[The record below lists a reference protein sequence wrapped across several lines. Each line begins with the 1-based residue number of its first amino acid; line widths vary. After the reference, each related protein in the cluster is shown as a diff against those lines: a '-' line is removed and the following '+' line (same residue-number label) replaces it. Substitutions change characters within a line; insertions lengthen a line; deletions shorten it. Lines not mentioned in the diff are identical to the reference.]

1 MDRDVTRRAA
11 TKNEEIV
18 MANRFCRVVL
28 EGMKKTAFS
37 VAVSLAA
44 VLGSAHAPTVVAQ
57 NQTVLKAAFY
67 QPAGHPIV
75 ELAKESLTKIE
86 KATDGRVKFSI
97 HASSTL
103 IPTAEMASGV
113 DDGTAFM
120 AIWYMPYMSKT
131 IPLFDIETI
140 PVWTAGTCKAIIDA
154 YDAGL
159 NDVYTE
165 ALKRQGLANVKVA
178 GVSECLP
185 RVLAARREVRT
196 PADAKGLKVRSVGA
210 EAEMFKFIGASPVNM
225 TMDQAYEALSRG
237 IVDGITNGFMM
248 LYERSHLEPLKHVT
262 NMNLTSVLMHVI
274 YNPSMLAKVDPR
286 DRQAVEKGMREV
298 AEHVRAGLDKRN
310 AETIASAGSKF
321 GTRIYQPSE
330 SERKE
335 WTAAAQASRKAFE
348 AKAANDPL
356 IKKGV
361 TYVHQFN
368 PKD

>member
-1 MDRDVTRRAA
+1 MVNRYGQGVRSGMRR
-11 TKNEEIV
+11 
-18 MANRFCRVVL
+18 MAIAVGL
-28 EGMKKTAFS
+28 PLMTALLGT
-37 VAVSLAA
+37 LAPNA
-44 VLGSAHAPTVVAQ
+44 EAQ
-57 NQTVLKAAFY
+57 GQTVLKAAFY

-75 ELAKESLTKIE
+75 ELAKESLAKIE
-86 KATDGRVKFSI
+86 KATEGRVKFAI
-97 HASSTL
+97 YASSTL
-103 IPTAEMASGV
+103 VPTAEMASGV

-185 RVLAARREVRT
+185 RVLAARKEVRV

-210 EAEMFKFIGASPVNM
+210 EADMFKFIGASPVNM

-274 YNPSMLAKVDPR
+274 YNSATLAKLDPR
-286 DRQAVEKGMREV
+286 DRPTVEKGMKEV

-310 AETIASAGSKF
+310 AETIASSGGKF
-321 GTRIYQPSE
+321 GTRIYQPTE
-330 SERKE
+330 AERKE
-335 WTAAAQASRKAFE
+335 WIEAAQASRKAFE
-348 AKAANDPL
+348 ARAANDPL
-356 IKKGV
+356 IKKGLG
-361 TYVHQFN
+361 YVYQFN
-368 PKD
+368 PRD